1 MHHDK
6 RYLQELENALGPD
19 DNAERFNLQR
29 EQGFSYRQAIG
40 ELLFAAVTCRPDIL
54 YSVIKLSQY
63 SNSPAAIHYTA
74 IKRVFRYLR
83 STIDDGLHYWRQEK
97 RPDLP
102 EAVLPRIPNDNH
114 DVKVPSGDPVYESH
128 GFVDA
133 DWAGDTKHRK
143 SMTGLGLFLA
153 GAPVVY
159 RSRFQPTVSLS
170 STESEFI
177 AAAEAG
183 KMSLYL
189 RSIMTQLGFEPTG
202 AKTLYEDNAA
212 AIAMANAQRPTRRT
226 RHLDIKH
233 FALLDWTE
241 TDQVILSSISTHDN
255 PANGMTKALGP
266 QLFSRHSTTILGKR
280 KPAYCQ
286 F

>member
-1 MHHDK
+1 MHHEK
-6 RYLQELENALGPD
+6 RYLQNLENERGPD
-19 DNAERFNLQR
+19 NSTERDTLQR

-40 ELLFAAVTCRPDIL
+40 ELLFAAVTCRPDVL

-63 SNSPAAIHYTA
+63 SNSLAATHYA
-74 IKRVFRYLR
+74 AVKRVFRYLR
-83 STIDDGLHYWRQEK
+83 STLDDGLHYWRQEK

-102 EAVLPRIPNDNH
+102 AAVFPQIPHDNH
-114 DVKVPSGDPVYESH
+114 DVTVPSGHPVHESH

-143 SMTGLGLFLA
+143 SMRGLGLFLA

-189 RSIMTQLGFEPTG
+189 RSILTQLGLEPTG
-202 AKTLYEDNAA
+202 ATTLYEDNNA

-255 PANGMTKALGP
+255 PADGMTKALGP
-266 QLFSRHSTTILGKR
+266 QLFSRHSATLLGKR
-280 KPAYCQ
+280 KPAYCR